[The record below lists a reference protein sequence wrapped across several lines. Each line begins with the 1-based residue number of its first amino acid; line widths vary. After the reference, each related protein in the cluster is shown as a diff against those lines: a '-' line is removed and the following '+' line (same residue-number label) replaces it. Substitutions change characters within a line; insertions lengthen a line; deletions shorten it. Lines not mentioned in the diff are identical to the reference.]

1 MRRAECWLSPHC
13 DGEEELINRH
23 QEGYRTS
30 TNNAA
35 ARSFMSISTRML
47 MLLQSLVW
55 QWRWELSALRCT
67 LKKKLCLVGL
77 WGSVVAIGPRS
88 STLSFSS
95 SSWPSLYEVKHLL
108 TVCLGFVSGLWTDP
122 SFTVVYPQLWVLH
135 KLFQIFPL
143 QHWVLTITVIL
154 S

>member
-47 MLLQSLVW
+47 MLLQSLVS
-55 QWRWELSALRCT
+55 QWRLELSALRCT

-95 SSWPSLYEVKHLL
+95 SSWPSLYEVKDLLTLSVWVLSLAYGPILHLL
-108 TVCLGFVSGLWTDP
+108 WF
-122 SFTVVYPQLWVLH
+122 
-135 KLFQIFPL
+135 
-143 QHWVLTITVIL
+143 IL
-154 S
+154 SSEYYISFSKYFLCNTEF